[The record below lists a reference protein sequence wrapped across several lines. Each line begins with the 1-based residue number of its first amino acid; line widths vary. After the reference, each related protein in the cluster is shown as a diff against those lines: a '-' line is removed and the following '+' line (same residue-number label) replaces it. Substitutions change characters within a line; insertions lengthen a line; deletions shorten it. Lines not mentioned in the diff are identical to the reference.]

1 MWQFLGTGNWEVR
14 LDRKLAERRIYPS
27 IDIAASSTRREE
39 LLLSGEELQRM
50 WLLRRMMSVL
60 AGSGGNST
68 EPTERLLD
76 RLARTKSNSEFL
88 ENLTASEA

>member
-1 MWQFLGTGNWEVR
+1 
-14 LDRKLAERRIYPS
+14 
-27 IDIAASSTRREE
+27 
-39 LLLSGEELQRM
+39 M

-76 RLARTKSNSEFL
+76 RLARTKTNIEFL
-88 ENLTASEA
+88 ENLTSAEA